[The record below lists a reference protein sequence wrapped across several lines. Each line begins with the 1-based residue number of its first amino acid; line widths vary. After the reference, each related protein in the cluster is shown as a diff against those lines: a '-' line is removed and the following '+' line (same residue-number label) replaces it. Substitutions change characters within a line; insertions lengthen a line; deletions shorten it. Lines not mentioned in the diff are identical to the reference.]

1 VPWLRLFPDRIGF
14 PCSAI
19 VIIGNAPTLRGVKAE
34 SIQQFDS
41 TTGLAA
47 DHPRLYQSHAAVA
60 LRIQARFAA
69 GASSSW

>member
-1 VPWLRLFPDRIGF
+1 
-14 PCSAI
+14 